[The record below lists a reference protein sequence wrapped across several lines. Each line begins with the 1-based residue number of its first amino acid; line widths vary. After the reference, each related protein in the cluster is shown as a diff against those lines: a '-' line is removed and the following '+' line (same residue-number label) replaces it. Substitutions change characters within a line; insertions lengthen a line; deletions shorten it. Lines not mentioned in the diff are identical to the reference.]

1 MSETKKVYDR
11 TSSISRISSE
21 TLLLTVLLILI
32 TSAAF
37 TLNAQQVPTPKPD
50 VLTPSEKKE
59 VSDVAKAVSKRLRML
74 QTKANVRVMGTLE
87 ATERNTRLACT
98 LANEGILKE
107 KEGTEVGVVSFKS
120 SDPVSDL
127 ALLKLVTFPTWRLEG
142 EYGFQRFD
150 VAVWPV
156 RHDSSDKKTFAVR
169 VEMRQGLYWDWAD
182 SHITDDSLNKDWWR
196 SIVSPECK

>member
-59 VSDVAKAVSKRLRML
+59 VSDVAKAVSKK
-74 QTKANVRVMGTLE
+74 TTYAADE
-87 ATERNTRLACT
+87 SER
-98 LANEGILKE
+98 
-107 KEGTEVGVVSFKS
+107 S
-120 SDPVSDL
+120 SHGD
-127 ALLKLVTFPTWRLEG
+127 A
-142 EYGFQRFD
+142 
-150 VAVWPV
+150 
-156 RHDSSDKKTFAVR
+156 
-169 VEMRQGLYWDWAD
+169 
-182 SHITDDSLNKDWWR
+182 
-196 SIVSPECK
+196 